1 MHRKLKVVLL
11 LAGILVSL
19 IARGQD
25 FTRNNWYFSGD
36 DQALIFGKE
45 EAARA
50 ILSLGKVPQNNIGEK
65 VTATDPTSGD
75 LIFYSDG
82 INIYDA
88 TNQVM
93 QNGNGIITDPNGIQA
108 MSTSPVPGAGNE
120 DLFYL
125 FHKNAAGEIR
135 YTVIDRTVQ
144 GNRTDGPP
152 AGEVI
157 NIGKNIASGIGSRGN
172 GMITIGSRDMTQ
184 FWLVSQNSSTGAI
197 EIHSIPEPNGTFTMV
212 DDLTPATPIEALH
225 FSYHQLSGQIAI
237 VPSNNSNIQII
248 RFTETGQSIDF
259 ERTLLNTFVPGNTF
273 GGSAGWSATGHY
285 LYFSRNT
292 ATNGNVYRFDMHDIR
307 DDAPLDT
314 LLDTPIEESLSLL
327 LAPDSTVYHIYRD
340 TPGGGRFLARVN
352 EPDSVISLVD
362 YESQLFMA
370 ADVNSD
376 YFSQFIPEASIMPTV
391 SIVLQ
396 DGDLCMNNPV
406 QFFPLIEP
414 STAIPTSYFW
424 DFQSFG
430 LTSGELAPIMSF
442 EEAGLLSATLSVT
455 INGQTIQSNTVM
467 RQIMENDLQVSLPD
481 TTICEGETLELDAE
495 PEQGGQGQQ
504 GGATGGPFE
513 YLWST
518 GETTSTINVSEAGDY
533 WVVITPTTGCPI
545 YAEAQVDVYADESTT
560 ANVWYFGNGAGIDF
574 NEVDGLDPPP
584 RSITAPHGMNAPAG
598 TSTISDANGDVLFY
612 SNGSRVWN
620 RENDVMPNGTEIGG
634 DSTSTQAVIIVPF
647 VDDETMYYLFTT
659 QQVYGDN
666 TFEVKYSVVDMKEDN
681 GRGDV
686 VMKDI
691 VLFTRSTEKIVA
703 FEGGGGHWLLAH
715 EYGNNTFRTYPI
727 TGAGIGPPIISSVGA
742 VHSINDPLSGQAGM
756 KFSADGQ
763 RVAVA
768 LVEGADDYVELFEF
782 DPILGEVVDF
792 EYRID
797 LNEGSGGNDQVY
809 DVHFSQGGVKLFATM
824 NNRNT
829 GTPGGR
835 VLEYRV
841 DSLSTPATRQA
852 SKADISDGLNMNVN
866 FGQMQTG
873 PDGQLY
879 MAVETPGNPGGSAF
893 VSSIAAIDDTL
904 FVSPLNP
911 QAVLLT
917 VGNSRLGLPNFVQ
930 NNSNP
935 QMDPSMSAPD
945 LTCTEERIEMTS
957 SGTSDID
964 EFLWS
969 ITNQADNSTVFSAA
983 GMDTAYTFP
992 QGQSGLFNIS
1002 VNIFN
1007 RCGFDTT
1014 IVQEI
1019 QVLDI
1024 PAPPTVP
1031 QALSVCEGDT
1041 APLDAIM
1048 GQPDDPN
1055 LIFEWVNS
1063 QGTVVSTTRN
1073 FVVTQPEIYT
1083 VTITNIAGCSSSAE
1097 IFAGPPFEIDL
1108 PNAEIVCQDAEL
1120 ILDSNVT
1127 ANNYIW
1133 SVINPD
1139 GSITGPLANDRRAT
1153 VDTSIPGLYT
1163 YVVSIED
1170 PITPGC
1176 FVNDSTRVTVNPLA
1190 QATLGTVVNATCGS
1204 SDGSFEF
1211 TISTTGNYSYV
1222 VTGNASGTVAQG
1234 NNLNGP
1240 GTETVPN
1247 LAPDVYS
1254 VQITDNSSGCVNT
1267 LDGIEVQNDGAGFT
1281 IANVA
1286 VTNADC
1292 VNSTGDM
1299 TVTLSTDVFPITYT
1313 ITNTADGTSVNGA
1326 AAAAIAATTFDFQIT
1341 GLAGGTYDLAVVA
1354 GGCTQT
1360 QAGIVV
1366 DTPLPVDLT
1375 TDPFVEICGAS
1386 APLTATSATAGAT
1399 FSWVGPNGFTGTGS
1413 NVTAP
1418 ESGTYTVTASAA
1430 GSCDVSQDIVVD
1442 LTIQPII
1449 QINEIGDICEG
1460 QITLEAEVTNP
1471 EAGTNYVF
1479 NWDNGANT
1487 QRITVDASATYS
1499 VTVRPSD
1506 NLTCTESASIVIT
1519 IPEEIEATIS
1529 STPACDDGSPITLT
1543 VDVLSGTPNSFSWTR
1558 NGQAIAQSGAVIT
1571 VNDPDDQG
1579 SYTVRISDGTCF
1591 IERSIEVRRQTV
1603 PVGLLP
1609 DVGLYCPTRAVQET
1623 LLAGRGFETYE
1634 WTRDGVPFADAGQT
1648 LTIPGPGVFEVTMT
1662 TATGCV
1668 RVDEV
1673 RVIESCDPRIVA
1685 PNAFAPT
1692 SNPPNNVFSVV
1703 PNDFVDN
1710 FEIFIYSRWG
1720 ELIFQSTTLEFQWN
1734 GVFNGEIVPLGTY
1747 PYIMRFTSRFE
1758 PGRGTFEQSG
1768 AITVVR

>member
-1 MHRKLKVVLL
+1 MHRKLKLILL
-11 LAGILVSL
+11 LTGILVSFVS
-19 IARGQD
+19 RGQD
-25 FTRNNWYFSGD
+25 FTRNNWNFTGNN
-36 DQALIFGKE
+36 QGLIFGKGL
-45 EAARA
+45 AARA
-50 ILSLGKVPQNNIGEK
+50 TISPGKVPQNNPGEK

-82 INIYDA
+82 INIYDG
-88 TNQVM
+88 THQVM
-93 QNGNGIITDPNGIQA
+93 QNGDGILTDPNGIQA
-108 MSTSPVPGAGNE
+108 LSTSPVPGVGNE
-120 DLFYL
+120 NLYYL

-135 YTVIDRTVQ
+135 YTVIDRSVQ
-144 GNRTDGPP
+144 GNRADGPP
-152 AGEVI
+152 VGEVI
-157 NIGKNIASGIGSRGN
+157 NIGKNIASGVTSRGN

-184 FWLVSQNSSTGAI
+184 FWLVSQNSATGAI

-212 DDLTPATPIEALH
+212 DNLTLANPIEALH

-259 ERTLLNTFVPGNTF
+259 ERRLLNTFIPGETF
-273 GGSAGWSATGHY
+273 GGSAGWSAAGQY
-285 LYFSRNT
+285 LYFSRNS
-292 ATNGNVYRFDMHDIR
+292 ATNGNIYRFNLRDIR

-314 LLDTPIEESLSLL
+314 VLNTPVDESLSLL
-327 LAPDSTVYHIYRD
+327 LAPDSTIYHIYRD
-340 TPGGGRFLARVN
+340 TPGGSRFLARVN
-352 EPDSVISLVD
+352 EPDSAINLVE
-362 YESQLFMA
+362 YESALFTGI
-370 ADVNSD
+370 DVSSN
-376 YFSQFIPEASIMPTV
+376 YFSQFSPEADITPVV
-391 SIVLQ
+391 SMILQ

-406 QFFPLIEP
+406 QFFPMIEP
-414 STAIPTSYFW
+414 STAIPTEYFW
-424 DFQSFG
+424 DFQPFG
-430 LTSGELAPIMSF
+430 LTSNQQAPIMTF
-442 EEAGLLSATLSVT
+442 EEAGLLSATLSVMV
-455 INGQTIQSNTVM
+455 NGEVIQSNTVM
-467 RQIMENDLQVSLPD
+467 RQILENDLQVSLPD

-518 GETTSTINVSEAGDY
+518 GETTSAINVTEAGDY

-545 YAEAQVDVYADESTT
+545 YAEAQVAVYADESTT
-560 ANVWYFGNGAGIDF
+560 ANIWYFGDGAGIDF
-574 NEVDGLDPPP
+574 NEEDGLDPPP
-584 RSITAPHGMNAPAG
+584 RSITARHGMNAPAG

-620 RENDVMPNGTEIGG
+620 RENNVMPNGTEIGG

-647 VDDETMYYLFTT
+647 VDDETLYYLFTT
-659 QQVYGDN
+659 KEVYGDN
-666 TFEVKYSVVDMKEDN
+666 TFEVKYSIVDMKEDN

-686 VMKDI
+686 VIKDI

-703 FEGGGGHWLLAH
+703 FEGGGGFWLLAH

-727 TGAGIGPPIISSVGA
+727 TGAGIGAPILSSAGA
-742 VHSINDPLSGQAGM
+742 VHSFNDPLSGQAGM
-756 KFSADGQ
+756 KFSADGE
-763 RVAVA
+763 RIAVA
-768 LVEGADDYVELFEF
+768 LIEGVEDYVELFDF
-782 DPILGEVVDF
+782 DPILGEIVDF

-797 LNEGSGGNDQVY
+797 LNEGGGGNDQVY
-809 DVHFSQGGVKLFATM
+809 DVHFSPGGVKLFATM

-829 GTPGGR
+829 GVPGGR

-841 DSLSTPATRQA
+841 DSLSTPASRLA
-852 SKADISDGLNMNVN
+852 SKADISDGLNLNIN

-879 MAVETPGNPGGSAF
+879 MAVETPGDPSGSAF
-893 VSSIAAIDDTL
+893 VSSISAIDDTL
-904 FVSPLNP
+904 FVSPFNP

-917 VGNSRLGLPNFVQ
+917 TGNSRLGLPNFVQ

-935 QMDPSMSAPD
+935 QMDPSMTAPD
-945 LTCTEERIEMTS
+945 LICVDEPIELTS

-969 ITNQADNSTVFSAA
+969 ITDQADNSTVFSAV

-992 QGQSGLFNIS
+992 PGQSGLFNIS
-1002 VNIFN
+1002 VNISN

-1014 IVQEI
+1014 LVQEI

-1024 PAPPTVP
+1024 PVPPTVP
-1031 QALSVCEGDT
+1031 QAISVCEGDT
-1041 APLDAIM
+1041 APLDAIL

-1055 LIFEWVNS
+1055 LSFEWTNS
-1063 QGTVVSTTRN
+1063 QGAIVSTTRN
-1073 FVVTQPEIYT
+1073 FVVDQPEIYT
-1083 VTITNIAGCSSSAE
+1083 VTITNIAGCSSSAQ

-1108 PNAEIVCQDAEL
+1108 PDDAIICQDAEL

-1139 GSITGPLANDRRAT
+1139 GSTTGPLANDRRAT
-1153 VDTSIPGLYT
+1153 VDSSVPGLYT

-1190 QATLGTVVNATCGS
+1190 QATLGTIVNPACGN

-1211 TISTTGNYSYV
+1211 TITTAGNYSYV
-1222 VTGNASGTVAQG
+1222 VTGNASGNVAQA
-1234 NNLNGP
+1234 NNFSGP
-1240 GTETVPN
+1240 GTETITN
-1247 LAPDVYS
+1247 LAPDIYS

-1281 IANVA
+1281 ISSVA

-1292 VNSTGDM
+1292 VNATGDI
-1299 TVTLSTDVFPITYT
+1299 TVTLSADIFPISYT
-1313 ITNTADGTSVNGA
+1313 LTNTADGTSVTGA
-1326 AAAAIAATTFDFQIT
+1326 AASAIAATTFDFQIT
-1341 GLAGGTYDLAVVA
+1341 AVAGGTYDLAILA
-1354 GGCTQT
+1354 GGCTQN

-1366 DTPLPVDLT
+1366 NTPLPVDLT
-1375 TDPFVEICGAS
+1375 TDPFVEICGPS
-1386 APLTATSATAGAT
+1386 APLTAASTTAGAT
-1399 FSWVGPNGFTGTGS
+1399 FSWVGPNGFTGTGA
-1413 NVTAP
+1413 NVNAT

-1430 GSCDVSQDIVVD
+1430 GSCDVTQEVVVD
-1442 LTIQPII
+1442 LTIQPIV
-1449 QINEIGDICEG
+1449 QINEVGDVCEG

-1471 EAGTNYVF
+1471 EAGTTYVY

-1487 QRITVDASATYS
+1487 RTITVDASATYS

-1506 NLTCTESASIVIT
+1506 NLTCTDDASIVIT
-1519 IPEEIEATIS
+1519 IPEELEATVS
-1529 STPACDDGSPITLT
+1529 SSPACDDGTPITLT
-1543 VDVLSGTPNSFSWTR
+1543 VDVLTGTPNSFTWSLNGTVLAS
-1558 NGQAIAQSGAVIT
+1558 NGQSIT
-1571 VNDPDDQG
+1571 VADEG

-1591 IERSIEVRRQTV
+1591 IERNLEVRRQNV
-1603 PVGLLP
+1603 PVSLLP
-1609 DVGLYCPTRAVQET
+1609 DVALYCPTRATQEI

-1634 WTRDGVPFADAGQT
+1634 WTRDGVPFPAAGQT
-1648 LTIPGPGVFEVTMT
+1648 LTIPGIGLFEVTMT

-1668 RVDEV
+1668 RVAQV
-1673 RVIESCDPRIVA
+1673 NIIESCDPKIVA
-1685 PNAFAPT
+1685 PTAFAPT

-1734 GVFNGEIVPLGTY
+1734 GVFNGETVPLGTY
-1747 PYIMRFTSRFE
+1747 PYIIRFTSRFE
-1758 PGRGTFEQSG
+1758 PERGTFEQSG